1 MTKKKSVLIG
11 VILLIAAILFAGY
24 AGTHPE
30 ASFPWSNR
38 VTFMLYGAYLW
49 MIFKFLIGIPLQQ
62 SDTNNSFLR
71 GIMYLLMALVFFAME
86 VTGDSV
92 NIYTVMRGFIVL
104 GGLDMGV
111 ESIFRWSK
119 EKRFIKRE

>member
-1 MTKKKSVLIG
+1 MAKEKSVLIG
-11 VILLIAAILFAGY
+11 VILLIAAILFTGY

-49 MIFKFLIGIPLQQ
+49 LIFKFLIGIPLQK

-71 GIMYLLMALVFFAME
+71 GIMYLLMALVFFSME
-86 VTGDSV
+86 LTGNSV
-92 NIYTVMRGFIVL
+92 NIYTVMRGYIVL
-104 GGLDMGV
+104 GGLDMGA
-111 ESIFRWSK
+111 ENIYRWAK
-119 EKRFIKRE
+119 VRKLRNEK